1 MLDPMLHFVIPPVH
15 PRGSI
20 AWSSCGGRGGLVAK
34 SPGQTPIGEAGAD
47 QGPQTGSWRGLV
59 CRSNAGRTTRG
70 GGHCASAP
78 GICRDDACAA
88 PLSARWHV
96 GTLAA
101 WPHRRRFPLS
111 MEYLLMLKRR
121 DMEGEG
127 GAGG

>member
-15 PRGSI
+15 PRGFN

-34 SPGQTPIGEAGAD
+34 NPGQTPIGEASAD

-59 CRSNAGRTTRG
+59 AGQTRAGPLAEGVTVRPPPGYAETMRVLLRSLR
-70 GGHCASAP
+70 
-78 GICRDDACAA
+78 
-88 PLSARWHV
+88 V

-111 MEYLLMLKRR
+111 MEHLLMLKRR

-127 GAGG
+127 GARAGS